1 MKTIKVHVAIRQP
14 AYEAGSVLGVYQIKE
29 QAESKVYHEVHE
41 RSSRVVEEHT
51 LVLEGELDE

>member
-1 MKTIKVHVAIRQP
+1 MKTIKVWVAIRQP
-14 AYEAGSVLGVYQIKE
+14 AHEAGSVLGVYQIKE
-29 QAESKVYHEVHE
+29 HAELRVYHGVHE